1 MPQSNKTIVDKKL
14 QELNSEA
21 EEREARRHAL
31 KAGFPYLDIKTAPM
45 NIEAL
50 ALISEEEALEA
61 KAAAIEIKSQ
71 GKEVAVV
78 CLDPH
83 LPALQAAVQKLKA
96 KSYTASL
103 FVVSLSSL
111 KHIWDFYKFVPKGSM
126 GITGSVNIEEKK
138 IIELQH
144 TLVSLPSIKEALEAV
159 NTIKSD
165 TSELLE
171 IILAGA
177 LANRASDIHLEPE
190 EEHIKL
196 RLRIDGSLYDVFTA
210 LEKGVYLYLLSRIK
224 LLSGLKLNV
233 HTEPQDGRY
242 AIKFSHKEIEV
253 RVAVAPAEYGEVVVM
268 RLLDPETIGLTLQEL
283 GLRADD
289 LEIVEQELKKPNGMI
304 LNTGPT
310 GSGKTTTLYAFLKHK
325 KSSEIKIITIED
337 PIEYQ
342 LEGIEQTQ
350 VDEEGGYTFANGLK
364 SLMRQDPDVI
374 LVGEIRDKETAEIG
388 IQSALTGHL
397 VFSTVHANEAAG
409 AIPRLL
415 DLDVRPSS
423 IGPAINLIIG
433 QRLVRRLCE
442 KCKGKDTPSDELKK
456 KIKKVLERLPER
468 VDKGEFKALEIYKAA
483 GCDVCNHLGYKGRI
497 AIYEFLPIGPELEE
511 MITKE
516 SNEASIQKFAV
527 RNSMVTM
534 QEDGI
539 LKTIAGVTTLEEV
552 EDVTGPISW

>member
-1 MPQSNKTIVDKKL
+1 MQANKSVIDKKL
-14 QELNSEA
+14 QELNREA
-21 EEREARRHAL
+21 EEREARRRAL
-31 KAGFPYLDIKTAPM
+31 KAGVPYLDLKTVPI

-50 ALISEEEALEA
+50 ALISEVEALEA
-61 KAAAIEIKSQ
+61 KAAPIEVKSH

-83 LPALQAAVQKLKA
+83 LPGVQKIVEKLKA
-96 KSYTASL
+96 KSYAASL

-111 KHIWDFYKFVPKGSM
+111 KHVWSFYAFAPKEGVK
-126 GITGSVNIEEKK
+126 ITGSVNIEEKK

-144 TLVSLPSIKEALEAV
+144 KLTSLAAIKNALEAV
-159 NTIKSD
+159 NNVNAD

-171 IILAGA
+171 IVLAGA

-190 EEHIKL
+190 EKTIKL
-196 RLRIDGSLYDVFTA
+196 RLRIDGSLYDAFA
-210 LEKGVYLYLLSRIK
+210 EMEKGVYLYLLSRIK

-233 HTEPQDGRY
+233 HTEPQDGRF

-268 RLLDPETIGLTLQEL
+268 RLLDPETIGLTLKEL
-283 GLRADD
+283 GLREDD
-289 LEIVEQELKKPNGMI
+289 LRIIEQELKKPNGMV

-310 GSGKTTTLYAFLKHK
+310 GSGKTTTLYAFLKNK
-325 KSSEIKIITIED
+325 KNSEIKIITIED
-337 PIEYQ
+337 PIEYE

-433 QRLVRRLCE
+433 QRLVRRLCG
-442 KCKGKDTPSDELKK
+442 KCKAKEDVSDELKK
-456 KIKKVLERLPER
+456 KIKKVVDRLPDR
-468 VDKGEFKALEIYKAA
+468 VDKSRFRAPELYKAV
-483 GCDVCNHLGYKGRI
+483 GCDACNRLGYKGRI

-516 SNEASIQKFAV
+516 SNEAAIQRFAV
-527 RNSMVTM
+527 QNSMVTM

-539 LKTIAGVTTLEEV
+539 LKTIAGITTLEEV
-552 EDVTGPISW
+552 EEVTGPIQW